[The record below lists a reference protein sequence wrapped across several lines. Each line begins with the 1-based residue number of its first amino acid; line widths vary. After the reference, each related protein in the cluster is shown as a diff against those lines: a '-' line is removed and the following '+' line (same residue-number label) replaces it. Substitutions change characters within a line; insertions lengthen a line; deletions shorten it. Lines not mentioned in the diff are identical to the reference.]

1 MTHKYLKHVKTYLSY
16 STKAK
21 NLILLVCFLTV
32 HPIDLFSNQI
42 LDLFKNLVEDL

>member
-1 MTHKYLKHVKTYLSY
+1 MKEIALS
-16 STKAK
+16 
-21 NLILLVCFLTV
+21 LV